1 MGKDMKTLRYNQT
14 IQTFTTHEGQ
24 YKDADDKAGRIDP
37 PVVQL
42 EVIET
47 AIPEYDPTTEK
58 LLPVTYDIEIDE
70 GEHDL
75 TGINGTATQVWAVED
90 KTEAELIAEAEA
102 KADEADNEMNAAQ
115 MKAAALRSITFED
128 DEEMLDFA
136 TLFPAWKPNIAV
148 QVDEVYQYEGQ
159 LYKVIQAHTT
169 QHDWTPPI
177 VPALFNQVAAP
188 GVIPDWVQPTGAHD
202 AYNTGDQ
209 VMFEGQVWES
219 LIDANTYSPT
229 AYPAGWQLVN

>member
-1 MGKDMKTLRYNQT
+1 MKTIRYN
-14 IQTFTTHEGQ
+14 TTDQSYTLHTGQ
-24 YKDADDKAGRIDP
+24 YLTADGKLGRIDP
-37 PVVQL
+37 PFVQL

-70 GEHDL
+70 GTHDL
-75 TGINGTATQVWAVED
+75 TGINGTATEGWTVED
-90 KTEAELIAEAEA
+90 KTEAELIAEATA
-102 KADEADNEMNAAQ
+102 KAEAADSELNPAQ
-115 MKAAALRSITFED
+115 MKAAALKSITFED
-128 DEEMLDFA
+128 DEEMLQFA

-148 QVDEVYQYEGQ
+148 QVDEVYQFDGL

-169 QHDWTPPI
+169 QLDWTPPI

-219 LIDANTYSPT
+219 LIDANTWSPT
-229 AYPAGWQLVN
+229 AYPAGWQLIS